1 MNFKIKI
8 ITLLMAFAPTVSVA
22 QTPLTATKYVKSTH
36 PVKTVVKA
44 VDNKN
49 NQNTTRITVSLISQP
64 NTSSRI
70 DSVYFV
76 NGNEQ
81 LRAVDIDGVDF
92 GRYFQWEEDGMISV
106 DVDFPRRNKFVRDA
120 VVVFHTVHGD
130 VTAPLAPVFKSKV
143 KRK

>member
-8 ITLLMAFAPTVSVA
+8 IMLLMAFVSTVSVA
-22 QTPLTATKYVKSTH
+22 QAPLTATKYIKTH

-70 DSVYFV
+70 DSAHFV

-92 GRYFQWEEDGMISV
+92 GRYFQWEEDGMVSV

-120 VVVFHTVHGD
+120 VVVLHTVHGD
-130 VTAPLAPVFKSKV
+130 LMAPLAPVFKSKV
-143 KRK
+143 TRK